1 MIPQTLLLTNKAR
14 HIKLEHRLDFVLHRK
29 GNLTR
34 ATRERDEVHEET
46 KRIFNEGNHHGLATT
61 RYAARQDSYLET
73 GKAGFRIL
81 L

>member
-1 MIPQTLLLTNKAR
+1 M
-14 HIKLEHRLDFVLHRK
+14 
-29 GNLTR
+29 R

-46 KRIFNEGNHHGLATT
+46 KHIFNEGTRHVLATT

-73 GKAGFRIL
+73 DKAVFRIL